1 LLDDGG
7 ICATSS
13 EGPHEQTDQ
22 GYFDGDVCIAGVRRR
37 ALDNLWYLLKIHSY
51 NRCQF
56 YYPGFEL
63 VPHIFE
69 EEVRVEYIP
78 PTHAIIAPS
87 MEDKTQIIHL
97 SDLHIGY
104 KICGQKASKI
114 IKNIVKH
121 ESPSKSIIVITGD
134 IVEQARRDK
143 DLEAALKLIEELR
156 KHNFR
161 VLLCPGNH
169 DYGTGLMN
177 NRKIAQNFRKLFLP
191 QVKAFPQI
199 DIIKDT
205 VFIGLDSNAEELHW
219 YDRFFA
225 DGELGE
231 AQLARLNNI
240 LSDPFI
246 KDKTKVLYLHHHP
259 FHSLPLHQLKDSKKL
274 KAVIENKI
282 DIFLYGHLHF
292 GRSYNKTWGIR
303 IVLDG
308 GSSTGKRAA
317 KIFGIRIKHR
327 VIDLTDFSTVEKN
340 YLAM

>member
-1 LLDDGG
+1 MR
-7 ICATSS
+7 S
-13 EGPHEQTDQ
+13 
-22 GYFDGDVCIAGVRRR
+22 R
-37 ALDNLWYLLKIHSY
+37 
-51 NRCQF
+51 
-56 YYPGFEL
+56 
-63 VPHIFE
+63 
-69 EEVRVEYIP
+69 
-78 PTHAIIAPS
+78 AIIAPY

-104 KICGQKASKI
+104 KICGPRASKI
-114 IKNIVKH
+114 IKNVIKH
-121 ESPSKSIIVITGD
+121 ENPGKSIVVITGD
-134 IVEQARRDK
+134 IVEQARQDK
-143 DLEAALKLIEELR
+143 DLEVALRLIDELR

-177 NRKIAQNFRKLFLP
+177 SRKNAQNFRMLFLP
-191 QVKAFPQI
+191 EIKTFPRS

-225 DGELGE
+225 DGELGD
-231 AQLARLNNI
+231 AQLGRLDKM
-240 LSDPFI
+240 LGDPGI
-246 KDKTKVLYLHHHP
+246 KDKRKVVYLHHHP
-259 FHSLPLHQLKDSKKL
+259 LRSLPFHRLKDSKKL

-282 DIFLYGHLHF
+282 DILLYGHLHF
-292 GRSYNKTWGIR
+292 GRSYNKTWGIK

-327 VIDLTDFSTVEKN
+327 VIDLTDLSIIEKN
-340 YLAM
+340 YSR